1 MSKLKSIALTKAS
14 DMATEAMAVDELYA
28 GLSKSINAGGD
39 REWVYGNVLQ
49 GGGFVDENF
58 EPNATPI
65 FADETG

>member
-1 MSKLKSIALTKAS
+1 
-14 DMATEAMAVDELYA
+14 MATEAMAVDELYA